1 MKKLFALGLLL
12 GSATAM
18 AQAPAAAPAATA
30 APTAVA
36 PANCTKPVLPPPT
49 KTMSKKESDK
59 LNADNKTFQE
69 CIKAYVGARKAVVD
83 EHNTIAKAH
92 ADAAVAAQTAFNA
105 YVEELNANLAEREK
119 AAKE

>member
-18 AQAPAAAPAATA
+18 AQAPAAAPAAATN
-30 APTAVA
+30 A

-59 LNADNKTFQE
+59 LNADNKTFQD
-69 CIKAYVGARKAVVD
+69 CIKAYVGARKVVVD
-83 EHNTIAKAH
+83 EHNAIAKAH
-92 ADAAVAAQTAFNA
+92 ADAAVAAQTEFNA
-105 YVEELNANLAEREK
+105 YVGELNANLAEREK